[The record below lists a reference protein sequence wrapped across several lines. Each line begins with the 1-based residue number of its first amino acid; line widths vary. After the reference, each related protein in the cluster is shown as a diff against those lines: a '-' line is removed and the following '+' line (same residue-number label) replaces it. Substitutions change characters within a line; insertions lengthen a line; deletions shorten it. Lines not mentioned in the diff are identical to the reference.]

1 MPIIKKSVR
10 VWDPLV
16 RVFHWTLVLSF
27 AVAWV
32 SADEFDTLHF
42 WAGYTIAAL
51 VAFRVVWGIIGTRH
65 ARFTDFIYRFRT
77 IKSYLIDLAAL
88 RPKHYVGHNP
98 AGGLMVVILLLSLAL
113 LTFTGMA
120 SVAIDGIGPLAGTW
134 VESISGHWME
144 DIHEAVANLVLA
156 FVLFH
161 IAGVLVSSL
170 VHGEN
175 LVRAMIN
182 GKKEIEEKSDENQ

>member
-1 MPIIKKSVR
+1 MPIIKKTVR

-27 AVAWV
+27 AIAWV

-51 VAFRVVWGIIGTRH
+51 VAFRIVWGVIGTRH
-65 ARFTDFIYRFRT
+65 ARFSDFVYRLST
-77 IKSYLIDLAAL
+77 IKTYLIDLAAL

-98 AGGLMVVILLLSLAL
+98 AGGLMVIILLLSLGL

-120 SVAIDGIGPLAGTW
+120 SVAPDGIGPLAGTW

-144 DIHEAVANLVLA
+144 DFHEAVANLVLA

-161 IAGVLVSSL
+161 IAGVLISSL
-170 VHGEN
+170 IHGEN

-182 GKKEIEEKSDENQ
+182 GKKEIEENSDEN